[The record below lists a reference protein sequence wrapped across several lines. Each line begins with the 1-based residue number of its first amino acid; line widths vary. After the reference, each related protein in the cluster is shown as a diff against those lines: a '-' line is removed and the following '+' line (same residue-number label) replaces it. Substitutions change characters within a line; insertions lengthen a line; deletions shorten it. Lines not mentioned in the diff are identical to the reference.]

1 MTIAAIILALHL
13 VSAVI
18 WVGGMFFAY
27 MVLRPAMGSLE
38 SPQPLLLWRQVFPR
52 FFTWV
57 WITMIW
63 LVGSGYWMLFA
74 IYGGFKG
81 ASPLLHVMN
90 GLGLIMVVLF
100 VWLYLRRWPAFRD
113 AVDVGDMETAT
124 TMLGKIRHII
134 AVNLVFGLINCV
146 IGGLTP
152 WIGV

>member
-1 MTIAAIILALHL
+1 MTGAAIVLALHL
-13 VSAVI
+13 LSAVI

-27 MVLRPAMGSLE
+27 MVLRPALGSLE
-38 SPQPLLLWRQVFPR
+38 PPQPLLLWRQVFPR
-52 FFTWV
+52 FFNWV
-57 WITMIW
+57 WVTMVW
-63 LVGSGYWMLFA
+63 LVVSGYWMLFA

-100 VWLYLRRWPAFRD
+100 IWLYVRRWPAFRD
-113 AVDVGDMETAT
+113 AVDTGNMDEAARA
-124 TMLGKIRHII
+124 LGKIRHII
-134 AVNLVFGLINCV
+134 GVNLLFGLVNCA